1 MKKVEKKTKT
11 AEIEVTITTVI
22 CDMCKEEVDLD
33 GELDAYEQEISSYMG
48 EYIPDE
54 GDTVGTEYSVDLCE
68 GCMKTVLF
76 EIFPKYG
83 INVNDE

>member
-1 MKKVEKKTKT
+1 
-11 AEIEVTITTVI
+11 
-22 CDMCKEEVDLD
+22 
-33 GELDAYEQEISSYMG
+33 MG